1 MITFFAYVFSQR
13 KGLKS
18 VKISLN
24 MSHLIP
30 SDPDVRPFLVAR
42 SARSVAVWRFSDPLG
57 RVGPGDTQLAREDG
71 LGFPLGALLL
81 LDLPAAEA
89 HQKRHLDIADP
100 TVVRIV

>member
-1 MITFFAYVFSQR
+1 
-13 KGLKS
+13 
-18 VKISLN
+18 

-81 LDLPAAEA
+81 LDLHKTPAGYTCHDHHEA
-89 HQKRHLDIADP
+89 NLLLGRD
-100 TVVRIV
+100 VVTKDQ